1 MRPLRNEG
9 RGRTP
14 ATQGSRRTESVALG
28 AHNEGR
34 SGTRQLP
41 CRRPAGLHRATRPRN
56 EGRGGTRQRSE
67 HRMPRPG
74 DLLRH
79 ATRAGGEP
87 RQRLRRECR
96 GSSSR
101 GSRNEGR
108 GRTPAT
114 PLGIT
119 DKCMVV
125 DHAQRG
131 PGRTPVTPVT
141 VFGDICWMPFAQR
154 GPGPDSGNACPG
166 SRGRSGKAAARNEGR
181 AEPGNPV
188 DLRVGERPY
197 LQRATRAGA
206 EPRRRRELLA

>member
-1 MRPLRNEG
+1 MYSAVAALSALCLPLVRDRPGNAANPRHQDAPMRPLRNEG

-87 RQRLRRECR
+87 
-96 GSSSR
+96 
-101 GSRNEGR
+101 
-108 GRTPAT
+108 PAT
-114 PLGIT
+114 PSEGVPWI
-119 DKCMVV
+119 VI
-125 DHAQRG
+125 
-131 PGRTPVTPVT
+131 P
-141 VFGDICWMPFAQR
+141 WFAQR
-154 GPGPDSGNACPG
+154 GPGADPGNAPWDHRQVHG
-166 SRGRSGKAAARNEGR
+166 GG
-181 AEPGNPV
+181 P
-188 DLRVGERPY
+188 
-197 LQRATRAGA
+197 RATRAGPNPGNA
-206 EPRRRRELLA
+206 SDGFRGYLLDALRAARAGAGLRQRLPRFPRPIR